1 MNDMDNLEPKMVV
14 MTPRVVNE
22 DGDAPPGENVA
33 SQENG
38 DLLCRSD
45 NRERYRYCDDYN
57 TVFCRQTCEFG
68 PKEEPDYF
76 R

>member
-1 MNDMDNLEPKMVV
+1 MNDMENLEPKMVV
-14 MTPRVVNE
+14 MAPTVVNMNV
-22 DGDAPPGENVA
+22 DAPPGENV
-33 SQENG
+33 SRNQ
-38 DLLCRSD
+38 
-45 NRERYRYCDDYN
+45 NRENLCDGGNYRDCDDYN